1 MLAPGQLGAGLSRTL
16 LVASLW
22 RQTAKARQVAE
33 AKNADAGEGGE
44 QRRSRPIDVEEGREA
59 WQLGHYIG
67 RLPIQQDHPGDLV
80 RVAAGEDLHVWASRR
95 MTHEDVWSRDMSSIQ
110 QGVQVGGGADAI
122 LRTRRGVAKSSTRAV
137 VDAPPGIACNGGR
150 DPPPVG

>member
-1 MLAPGQLGAGLSRTL
+1 

-22 RQTAKARQVAE
+22 RQTAIARQVGE
-33 AKNADAGEGGE
+33 PEDPDASEGGE
-44 QRRSRPIDVEEGREA
+44 QRRSRAGDVEEGREA

-67 RLPIQQDHPGDLV
+67 RLPVQQDHPGDLV
-80 RVAAGEDLHVWASRR
+80 GVAGGEDLHIWAPRR

-110 QGVQVGGGADAI
+110 QGVQFGAGAYAI
-122 LRTRRGVAKSSTRAV
+122 LRTRRRFAKPATRAV
-137 VDAPPGIACNGGR
+137 VDAPPGIAANGGR